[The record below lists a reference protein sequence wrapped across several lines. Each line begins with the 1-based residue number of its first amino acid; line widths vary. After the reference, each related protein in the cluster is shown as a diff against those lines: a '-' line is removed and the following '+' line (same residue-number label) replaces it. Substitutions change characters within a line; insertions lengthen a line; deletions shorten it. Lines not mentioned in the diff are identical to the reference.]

1 MFLKKYLIL
10 IIFLYLL
17 AIFQESFLSHFAF
30 LGAVPNLCLI
40 SLFFLIFFEKR
51 ETPES
56 FNFGVFLATLTG
68 IILDLLSS
76 FPFGIFTFSLT
87 LSSILVKKLSQIL
100 QRSNIL
106 SLFFLFLIYF
116 LSYKT
121 FLIFGN
127 LLFNFFLEKTFIFSF
142 SFNLI
147 SLSLEIL
154 LNFILVSL
162 VFVFRKRYV
171 IVS

>member
-30 LGAVPNLCLI
+30 LGTVPNLVLI

-51 ETPES
+51 ENSES
-56 FNFGVFLATLTG
+56 FNFGVFLAVLAG

-127 LLFNFFLEKTFIFSF
+127 LLFNFLLEKTFIFSF

-154 LNFILVSL
+154 LNFILVSF